1 MPEIAG
7 KRKELR
13 YDTGTLVLGKSENG
27 FRRFD
32 VKIARAGVFP
42 YVYQDGSVRMEA
54 KLPEDLFSPIT
65 IDSAKGAPV
74 TEDHVPPSDSRGL
87 VTPENYKKYVKGA
100 LGDTIT
106 VQDGHLCAS
115 ETMFD
120 ADLLRKVENGEKVE
134 VSIGF
139 ELDIDPTP
147 GELNGERYDC
157 AQRNIRINHV
167 AHVDKG
173 RAGETVR
180 VQLDTIPKDVHIA
193 VMATAEKP
201 RTGEIMPK
209 TKTRA
214 DEAKKLGM
222 LMRLVS
228 LLGLDSAD
236 QPAEGAPAAP
246 SQSGEATAAT
256 VEELK
261 KQNEELAGQ
270 LKAAIE
276 KIAELSKEEQQPEGQ
291 SEEAAMDAKIAKRQA
306 LLDQAK
312 IIIPD
317 VKTDGLKD
325 REIKLKIIAAKLP
338 FAEGTRQDSLNDTRI
353 DAQYEAAVQL
363 ARQAAADGGI
373 GIDANQVRNDAEE
386 IEKRKLARRTRWD
399 EAEAKRAAKK

>member
-54 KLPEDLFSPIT
+54 KLPEDLFSPVT

-193 VMATAEKP
+193 VMATAEKS

-222 LMRLVS
+222 LMRLVK
-228 LLGLDSAD
+228 LVGLDSEDEPAD
-236 QPAEGAPAAP
+236 SQAAPAA
-246 SQSGEATAAT
+246 GETTAAT

-270 LKAAIE
+270 LKAALE
-276 KIAELSKEEQQPEGQ
+276 KIAELTKKPDEPDLNQ

-312 IIIPD
+312 VIVPD
-317 VKTDGLKD
+317 IKTDGLKD
-325 REIKLKIIAAKLP
+325 REIKMKIIDAKLP
-338 FAEGTRQDSLNDTRI
+338 FPEGTRHDSLNDTRI

-363 ARQAAADGGI
+363 ARQQAADDGI
-373 GIDANQVRNDAEE
+373 GIDTEKVRV
-386 IEKRKLARRTRWD
+386 D
-399 EAEAKRAAKK
+399 EATIAKKRQSRYTMRDAK